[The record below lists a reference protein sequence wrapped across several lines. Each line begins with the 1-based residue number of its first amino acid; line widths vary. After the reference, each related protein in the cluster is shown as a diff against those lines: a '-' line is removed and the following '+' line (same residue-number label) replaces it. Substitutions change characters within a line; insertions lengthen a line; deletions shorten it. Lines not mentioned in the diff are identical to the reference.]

1 MSAAESSIPTGLA
14 IPRPAMSGAEPW
26 TGSKR
31 PGPVSERLA
40 DGARPM
46 PPVSD
51 AARSL
56 RMSPNMFSVT
66 ITSNWSVR
74 EHQLHRRV
82 VDEHVLELDVL
93 VVGRHLGHD
102 APPHA
107 RRVEDVRLVDGHDP
121 LLARSRE
128 LEAAAGDPLDL
139 ARVVLHRVVDRS
151 VLPHAALPE
160 VEPADEL
167 AHDEDVDLPL
177 LRGAQVRVDVELG
190 AKAEHA
196 LLRTHLGRV
205 ELGVADRALEDGLRC
220 LAGGERLLRERV
232 ARVADRLRSER
243 VLLELEVGGDL
254 LESAKRLP
262 HHLGADPVAGKH
274 HYRHVSTPSRS
285 RT

>member
-14 IPRPAMSGAEPW
+14 VLGHDHVELV
-26 TGSKR
+26 G
-31 PGPVSERLA
+31 GE
-40 DGARPM
+40 D
-46 PPVSD
+46 
-51 AARSL
+51 
-56 RMSPNMFSVT
+56 
-66 ITSNWSVR
+66 
-74 EHQLHRRV
+74 ELHRRV
-82 VDEHVLELDVL
+82 VDEHVLEPDVL

-121 LLARSRE
+121 LVPSPCE
-128 LEAAAGDPLDL
+128 LEGAPGDPLDL

-151 VLPHAALPE
+151 VLAHATLPE

-196 LLRTHLGRV
+196 LLRTHLGGI
-205 ELGVADRALEDGLRC
+205 ELGVADRTLEHGLRC

-232 ARVADRLRSER
+232 ARVPDRLRSER
-243 VLLELEVGGDL
+243 VLLELEIGGHL
-254 LESAKRLP
+254 LESPKRLP
-262 HHLGADPVAGKH
+262 HHLGAYPVSG
-274 HYRHVSTPSRS
+274 
-285 RT
+285 